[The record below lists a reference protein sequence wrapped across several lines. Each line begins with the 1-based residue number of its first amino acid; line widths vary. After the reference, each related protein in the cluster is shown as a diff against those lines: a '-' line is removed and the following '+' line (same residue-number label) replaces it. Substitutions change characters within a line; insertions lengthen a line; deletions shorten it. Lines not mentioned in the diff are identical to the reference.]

1 VELYGILIKTTVFV
15 RKLMRN
21 GMNSNRNVL
30 SLLLSALKWQER
42 ILLMLALNGPFLVIG
57 MFVLDLLQV
66 VPLVKDVLLRIAISV
81 LKSLLMTKL
90 LLMFASNADMA
101 IGKKM
106 DNV

>member
-1 VELYGILIKTTVFV
+1 MELYGILSKTTVFV

-42 ILLMLALNGPFLVIG
+42 ILLMPALNGPFLVIG
-57 MFVLDLLQV
+57 TFVLDLLQV

>member
-1 VELYGILIKTTVFV
+1 MELYGILIKTTVFV

>member
-1 VELYGILIKTTVFV
+1 MELYGILSKTTVFV

-57 MFVLDLLQV
+57 TFVLDLLQV